1 MADALDERT
10 ISLEG
15 AQRVLAAALAL
26 AGRMKVRVSVAV
38 AGRAGD
44 LKAFARMDGA
54 SMLSAET
61 ARRKVY
67 TVAMTGMSTQE
78 FGSILKSEMREEP
91 ELFHGMMGIEGIIAF
106 AGGVPIRLDGQL
118 IGAVAVSGGT
128 SAQDQEIAE
137 AAAATAK

>member
-1 MADALDERT
+1 MADAFDERT
-10 ISLEG
+10 ITLEG
-15 AQRVLAAALAL
+15 AQRVLATAITLAE
-26 AGRMKVRVSVAV
+26 RMKLHVSVAV

-54 SMLSAET
+54 SMLSGET

-67 TVAMTGMSTQE
+67 TVAMTGMSTQQ

-91 ELFHGMMGIEGIIAF
+91 ELFHGMIGIEGLIAI
-106 AGGVPIRLDGQL
+106 AGGVPIRLDGKV

-137 AAAATAK
+137 AAAAAK

>member
-1 MADALDERT
+1 MADAIDERT
-10 ISLEG
+10 IGLEG
-15 AQRVLAAALAL
+15 AQRVLVTAIALAQ
-26 AGRMKVRVSVAV
+26 RMKLHVSVAV

-54 SMLSAET
+54 SMLSGET

-67 TVAMTGMSTQE
+67 TVAMTGMSTQQ
-78 FGSILKSEMREEP
+78 FGSILKSELREEP
-91 ELFHGMMGIEGIIAF
+91 ELFHGMIGIEGLIAI
-106 AGGVPIRLDGQL
+106 AGGVPIRLDGKL

-137 AAAATAK
+137 AAATAK

>member
-1 MADALDERT
+1 MADAIDERT
-10 ISLEG
+10 IGLEC
-15 AQRVLAAALAL
+15 AQRVLAAALASAKSMDL
-26 AGRMKVRVSVAV
+26 SVSVAV

-54 SMLSAET
+54 SMLSGET

-91 ELFHGMMGIEGIIAF
+91 ELFHGMIGIDGIIAI

-137 AAAATAK
+137 AASRTG

>member
-1 MADALDERT
+1 MADALNERT
-10 ISLEG
+10 NSLEG
-15 AQRVLAAALAL
+15 AQRVLAAALKL
-26 AGRMKVRVSVAV
+26 ADQMKVRVSVAV

-54 SMLSAET
+54 SILSGET

-67 TVAMTGMSTQE
+67 TVAMTGMATQE
-78 FGSILKSEMREEP
+78 FGSILKSGMREEP
-91 ELFHGMMGIEGIIAF
+91 ELFHGMIGIEGLIAF

-118 IGAVAVSGGT
+118 IGALAVSGGT

-137 AAAATAK
+137 ASAEAI

>member
-15 AQRVLAAALAL
+15 AQKVLATALAL
-26 AGRMKVRVSVAV
+26 AGRMKLHVSVAV

-54 SMLSAET
+54 SMLSGET

-67 TVAMTGMSTQE
+67 TVAMTGMSTQQ
-78 FGSILKSEMREEP
+78 FGSILKSEMPEEP
-91 ELFHGMMGIEGIIAF
+91 ELFHGMIGIGGLIAF

-128 SAQDQEIAE
+128 SAEDQEIAE
-137 AAAATAK
+137 AAA